1 MRRANTTRQFSHIGV
16 PALIF
21 RKRWVRSRAVKP
33 FMIPGHRSNTPLVFV
48 FLSFAG
54 VLVGCNRQSQISSQP
69 PRAVRIA
76 TVAAPQMTGETLR
89 YSASILPYAQV
100 DLMFRSS
107 GYVTNVRQV
116 RGADERTRNIG
127 TGDYVEKG
135 LTLAYIRREDLQ
147 NQVAQAKAQL
157 DQLAAQHTKA
167 DQDFQRAKALY
178 STQSLTK
185 PDYEQSQEAFNATR
199 AAMDNAK
206 AALLQSQLTLGDA
219 DLKAPFSGYILSR
232 NIDLGSLVSPAMNA
246 FTIADI
252 GRVKVAFGAPDYV
265 LSRIRL
271 GQELTIQTEND
282 AAQVKGRVTSISPA
296 ADTRNRIF
304 AVEVTVSN
312 RDRHLKPGMIAS
324 VGLGEVPHSS
334 ISIPLSA
341 IVPFPS
347 EPDHFAVMVAQ
358 DRGGRLIANLR
369 KVQLGTTHDNSVAV
383 EGVQPGERVVSVG
396 AQLLKDGDPIQVI
409 P

>member
-1 MRRANTTRQFSHIGV
+1 
-16 PALIF
+16 
-21 RKRWVRSRAVKP
+21 VKP
-33 FMIPGHRSNTPLVFV
+33 FMIPRRRLNTPLALIV
-48 FLSFAG
+48 LSVTG
-54 VLVGCNRQSQISSQP
+54 VLGGCGHESQIPSQP
-69 PRAVRIA
+69 PRAVRLA
-76 TVAAPQMTGETLR
+76 TVAAPQTSAETLR

-116 RGADERTRNIG
+116 RGADGRTRNTG
-127 TGDYVEKG
+127 TGDYVERG
-135 LTLAYIRREDLQ
+135 LSLAHIRREDLQ
-147 NQVAQAKAQL
+147 NQMAQAQAQL
-157 DQLAAQHTKA
+157 DQTTAQHTKA
-167 DQDFQRAKALY
+167 SQDFERAKALY

-185 PDYEQSQEAFNATR
+185 PDYDQSQAAFKATQ

-206 AALLQSQLTLGDA
+206 AALLQTGLLLGDA

-232 NIDLGSLVSPAMNA
+232 NIDLGSLVSPSANA

-252 GRVKVAFGAPDYV
+252 SRVKVSFGAPDYV
-265 LSRIRL
+265 LSRVRL
-271 GQELTIQTEND
+271 GEELTIQTEND
-282 AAQVKGRVTSISPA
+282 AAPVKGRVTSISPA

-304 AVEVTVSN
+304 SVEVTVSN

-358 DRGGRLIANLR
+358 DRAGRLVANLR
-369 KVQLGTTHDNSVAV
+369 KVQLGATHDNSVAI

-396 AQLLKDGDPIQVI
+396 AQLLKDGDPIQAI

>member
-1 MRRANTTRQFSHIGV
+1 
-16 PALIF
+16 
-21 RKRWVRSRAVKP
+21 VKP
-33 FMIPGHRSNTPLVFV
+33 FMIPGRRSNTPLVLVLLPFMGA
-48 FLSFAG
+48 LAG
-54 VLVGCNRQSQISSQP
+54 CHHESQIPSQA
-69 PRAVRIA
+69 PRAVRLA
-76 TVAAPQMTGETLR
+76 TVATPQMSGETLR

-116 RGADERTRNIG
+116 QAADGRTRNIG
-127 TGDYVEKG
+127 TGDYVEQG
-135 LTLAYIRREDLQ
+135 LTLAHIRREDLQ
-147 NQVAQAKAQL
+147 NQVAQAQAQL
-157 DQLAAQHTKA
+157 DQAAAQHTKA

-185 PDYEQSQEAFNATR
+185 PDYDQSQEAFNATR

-219 DLKAPFSGYILSR
+219 DLKAPFGGYILSR
-232 NIDLGSLVSPAMNA
+232 NIDLGSLVSPSTSA

-252 GRVKVAFGAPDYV
+252 GRVKVSFGAPDYV
-265 LSRIRL
+265 LGRVRL

-282 AAQVKGRVTSISPA
+282 VAPVKGRITSISPA
-296 ADTRNRIF
+296 ADIRNRIF
-304 AVEVTVSN
+304 AIEVTVNN
-312 RDRHLKPGMIAS
+312 RDHHLKPGMIAS
-324 VGLGEVPHSS
+324 IGLGEIPRSS

-347 EPDHFAVMVAQ
+347 EPEHFAVMVAQ
-358 DRGGRLIANLR
+358 DRAGKLVANLR
-369 KVQLGTTHDNSVAV
+369 KVQMGTTHDNSVAV

-396 AQLLKDGDPIQVI
+396 AQLLKDGDPIQAI

>member
-1 MRRANTTRQFSHIGV
+1 MN
-16 PALIF
+16 
-21 RKRWVRSRAVKP
+21 P
-33 FMIPGHRSNTPLVFV
+33 FLIPGRASNAPLVLV
-48 FLSFAG
+48 FLTFAG
-54 VLVGCNRQSQISSQP
+54 MLSGCGHESQIHAQP
-69 PRAVRIA
+69 PRAVRLV
-76 TVAAPQMTGETLR
+76 TVAGPQTSAETLR

-107 GYVTNVRQV
+107 GYVTNVSQV
-116 RGADERTRNIG
+116 RGADGRTRDIG
-127 TGDYVEKG
+127 TGDYAEQG
-135 LTLAYIRREDLQ
+135 LTLAHIRREDLQ
-147 NQVAQAKAQL
+147 NQVAQAQAQL
-157 DQLAAQHTKA
+157 DQATAQHTKA

-185 PDYEQSQEAFNATR
+185 PDFDQSQAAFNATQ

-206 AALLQSQLTLGDA
+206 AASRQAELLLGDA

-232 NIDLGSLVSPAMNA
+232 NIDLGTLVSPSTNA

-252 GRVKVAFGAPDYV
+252 GRVKVTFGAPDYV
-265 LSRIRL
+265 LSQLRL
-271 GQELTIQTEND
+271 GQELRIQTEND
-282 AAQVKGRVTSISPA
+282 PAPVKGRVTSISPA

-304 AVEVTVSN
+304 AVEVTVNN
-312 RDRHLKPGMIAS
+312 RDHHLKPGMIAS
-324 VGLGEVPHSS
+324 IGLGEVPHSS

-347 EPDHFAVMVAQ
+347 EPEHFAVMVAR
-358 DRGGRLIANLR
+358 DHAGALIANLR

>member
-1 MRRANTTRQFSHIGV
+1 
-16 PALIF
+16 
-21 RKRWVRSRAVKP
+21 
-33 FMIPGHRSNTPLVFV
+33 
-48 FLSFAG
+48 
-54 VLVGCNRQSQISSQP
+54 
-69 PRAVRIA
+69 
-76 TVAAPQMTGETLR
+76 
-89 YSASILPYAQV
+89 
-100 DLMFRSS
+100 MFRSS

-116 RGADERTRNIG
+116 RGADGRTRDIG
-127 TGDYVEKG
+127 TGDYVEQG
-135 LTLAYIRREDLQ
+135 LTLAHIRREDLQ
-147 NQVAQAKAQL
+147 NQVAQAQAQF
-157 DQLAAQHTKA
+157 DQTTAQHTKA

-178 STQSLTK
+178 STQSITK
-185 PDYEQSQEAFNATR
+185 PDYDQSEAAFNATR

-232 NIDLGSLVSPAMNA
+232 NIDLGSLVSPSTNA

-252 GRVKVAFGAPDYV
+252 SRVKVAFGAPDYV

-282 AAQVKGRVTSISPA
+282 AAPVKGRVTSISPA

-304 AVEVTVSN
+304 AV
-312 RDRHLKPGMIAS
+312 
-324 VGLGEVPHSS
+324 EVPHSS

-358 DRGGRLIANLR
+358 DRAGRLVASLR

-396 AQLLKDGDPIQVI
+396 AQLLKDGDPIQAI

>member
-1 MRRANTTRQFSHIGV
+1 MKPFTIPCHRLNTLS
-16 PALIF
+16 ALIAIS
-21 RKRWVRSRAVKP
+21 V
-33 FMIPGHRSNTPLVFV
+33 T
-48 FLSFAG
+48 G
-54 VLVGCNRQSQISSQP
+54 VLGGCSRESQIPSQP
-69 PRAVRIA
+69 PRVVRLA

-107 GYVTNVRQV
+107 GYVTNIRQV
-116 RGADERTRNIG
+116 RGADGRTRDIG
-127 TGDYVEKG
+127 IGDYAEQNF
-135 LTLAYIRREDLQ
+135 TLAHIRREDLQ
-147 NQVAQAKAQL
+147 NQVAQAQAQF
-157 DQLAAQHTKA
+157 DQTTAQHTRA

-185 PDYEQSQEAFNATR
+185 PDYDQSEAAFNATR

-219 DLKAPFSGYILSR
+219 DLKAPFSGFILSR
-232 NIDLGSLVSPAMNA
+232 NIDLGSLVSPSTSA

-282 AAQVKGRVTSISPA
+282 AAPVKGRVTSISPA

-324 VGLGEVPHSS
+324 IGLGEVPHSS

-358 DRGGRLIANLR
+358 ERAGRLVANLR
-369 KVQLGTTHDNSVAV
+369 KIQLGTTHDNSVAV

>member
-1 MRRANTTRQFSHIGV
+1 M
-16 PALIF
+16 
-21 RKRWVRSRAVKP
+21 KP
-33 FMIPGHRSNTPLVFV
+33 FKIPRHRLNTPLALIV
-48 FLSFAG
+48 LSATG
-54 VLVGCNRQSQISSQP
+54 VLGGCSHESQIPSQP
-69 PRAVRIA
+69 PSAVRLA
-76 TVAAPQMTGETLR
+76 TVAARQTSAETLR

-107 GYVTNVRQV
+107 GYVTDVTQV
-116 RGADERTRNIG
+116 RGADGRTRNVG
-127 TGDYVEKG
+127 TGDYVELG
-135 LTLAYIRREDLQ
+135 RTLAHIRREDLQ
-147 NQVAQAKAQL
+147 NQMAQAQAQL
-157 DQLAAQHTKA
+157 DQTTAQHTKA

-178 STQSLTK
+178 TTQSLTK
-185 PDYEQSQEAFNATR
+185 PDYDQSEAAFNATR

-206 AALLQSQLTLGDA
+206 AVVLQSKLTLGDA

-232 NIDLGSLVSPAMNA
+232 NIDFGSLVSPSTNA

-252 GRVKVAFGAPDYV
+252 DRVKVAFGAPEYV

-282 AAQVKGRVTSISPA
+282 AALVKGRVTSISPA

-304 AVEVTVSN
+304 AVEVTLSN

-334 ISIPLSA
+334 ISIPLSS

-347 EPDHFAVMVAQ
+347 EPDHFGVMVAQ
-358 DRGGRLIANLR
+358 ERGGRLVANLR
-369 KVQLGTTHDNSVAV
+369 RVQMGTTHDNSVAV

-396 AQLLKDGDPIQVI
+396 AQLLKDGDSIQVI

>member
-1 MRRANTTRQFSHIGV
+1 MKAF
-16 PALIF
+16 L
-21 RKRWVRSRAVKP
+21 
-33 FMIPGHRSNTPLVFV
+33 IPGQRSNTP
-48 FLSFAG
+48 FLLLLLSVAG
-54 VLVGCNRQSQISSQP
+54 VLGGCHHAQMPSQP
-69 PRAVRIA
+69 PRAVRLA
-76 TVAAPQMTGETLR
+76 TVSAPQMRGDTLR
-89 YSASILPYAQV
+89 YSASILPFAQV

-107 GYVTNVRQV
+107 GYVTNIRQV
-116 RGADERTRNIG
+116 RGADGRTRNIG
-127 TGDYVEKG
+127 TGDYVEQG
-135 LTLAYIRREDLQ
+135 LTLAHIRREDLQ
-147 NQVAQAKAQL
+147 NQMAQAQAQL
-157 DQLAAQHTKA
+157 DQAVAQHTKA
-167 DQDFQRAKALY
+167 DQDSQRAKALY
-178 STQSLTK
+178 STQSITK
-185 PDYEQSQEAFNATR
+185 PDYDQSQEALNAAR

-206 AALLQSQLTLGDA
+206 ATLLQSQLTLGDA

-232 NIDLGSLVSPAMNA
+232 NIDLGSLVSPSTNA

-265 LSRIRL
+265 LSRVRL

-282 AAQVKGRVTSISPA
+282 AAPVRGRVTSISPA
-296 ADTRNRIF
+296 ADTRNRVF
-304 AVEVTVSN
+304 AVEVTVNN

-341 IVPFPS
+341 IVPLPA

-358 DRGGRLIANLR
+358 DRAGKLVANLR

-383 EGVQPGERVVSVG
+383 GGVQPGERVVSVG

>member
-1 MRRANTTRQFSHIGV
+1 MRRANTIRRFLAIGAR
-16 PALIF
+16 ALIF
-21 RKRWVRSRAVKP
+21 RNRWVRSRAVKP
-33 FMIPGHRSNTPLVFV
+33 FMIPHHRLNTPLALIVV
-48 FLSFAG
+48 SVTGLLG
-54 VLVGCNRQSQISSQP
+54 GCSHESQISSQP
-69 PRAVRIA
+69 PRAVRLA

-116 RGADERTRNIG
+116 RGADGRTRNVG
-127 TGDYVEKG
+127 TGDYAEQNF
-135 LTLAYIRREDLQ
+135 TLAHIRREDLQ
-147 NQVAQAKAQL
+147 NQVAQAQAQF
-157 DQLAAQHTKA
+157 DQTTAQHTRA

-185 PDYEQSQEAFNATR
+185 PDYDQSEAAFKATR

-219 DLKAPFSGYILSR
+219 DLKAPFSGFILSR
-232 NIDLGSLVSPAMNA
+232 NIDLGSLVSPSTSA

-265 LSRIRL
+265 LSRVRL
-271 GQELTIQTEND
+271 GQELTIQTENV
-282 AAQVKGRVTSISPA
+282 AAPVKGRVTSISPS
-296 ADTRNRIF
+296 ADTRNRNF
-304 AVEVTVSN
+304 AVEVTVNN
-312 RDRHLKPGMIAS
+312 RDRHLKPGMIAT
-324 VGLGEVPHSS
+324 VGLGEVPRSF

-341 IVPFPS
+341 VVPFPS
-347 EPDHFAVMVAQ
+347 ESQSFAVMVAQ
-358 DRGGRLIANLR
+358 DRAGRLVANLR
-369 KVQLGTTHDNSVAV
+369 KVQMGTTHDNSVAV

-396 AQLLKDGDPIQVI
+396 AQLLKDGDPIQPI

>member
-1 MRRANTTRQFSHIGV
+1 M
-16 PALIF
+16 
-21 RKRWVRSRAVKP
+21 KP
-33 FMIPGHRSNTPLVFV
+33 FPISGHRSNRSLVLV
-48 FLSFAG
+48 ILSMTG
-54 VLVGCNRQSQISSQP
+54 VLGGCSHESQIPSQP
-69 PRAVRIA
+69 PRAVRLA
-76 TVAAPQMTGETLR
+76 TVAAPQMSAETLR

-116 RGADERTRNIG
+116 RGSDGRSRDIG
-127 TGDYVEKG
+127 TGDYAEQN
-135 LTLAYIRREDLQ
+135 LTLAHIRREDLQ
-147 NQVAQAKAQL
+147 NQVAQAQAQL
-157 DQLAAQHTKA
+157 DQATAQHTKA

-185 PDYEQSQEAFNATR
+185 PDYDQSQAAFNSTQ

-206 AALLQSQLTLGDA
+206 AALLQTQLLLGDG

-232 NIDLGSLVSPAMNA
+232 NIDLGSLVSPSTNA

-252 GRVKVAFGAPDYV
+252 ARVKVSFGAPDYV
-265 LSRIRL
+265 LSRVRL
-271 GQELTIQTEND
+271 GQELRIQAESD
-282 AAQVKGRVTSISPA
+282 AASLKGRVTSISPA

-304 AVEVTVSN
+304 AVEVTVNN

-324 VGLGEVPHSS
+324 IGLGEVPHSS
-334 ISIPLSA
+334 ISIPISA
-341 IVPFPS
+341 IVPSPS
-347 EPDHFAVMVAQ
+347 EPEHFAVMVAQ
-358 DRGGRLIANLR
+358 ERAGTLVANLR

-383 EGVQPGERVVSVG
+383 EGVHPGERVVSVG

>member
-1 MRRANTTRQFSHIGV
+1 
-16 PALIF
+16 
-21 RKRWVRSRAVKP
+21 VKP
-33 FMIPGHRSNTPLVFV
+33 FTIPKNRLNTLLVLV
-48 FLSFAG
+48 SLFLTG
-54 VLVGCNRQSQISSQP
+54 VLGGCTRQSQIPSQP
-69 PRAVRIA
+69 PRAVGLA
-76 TVAAPQMTGETLR
+76 TVLAPQMTGETLR

-116 RGADERTRNIG
+116 RGADGRTRDVG
-127 TGDYVEKG
+127 TGDYVEQG
-135 LTLAYIRREDLQ
+135 LTLAHIRREDLQ
-147 NQVAQAKAQL
+147 NQMAQAQAQL
-157 DQLAAQHTKA
+157 DQATAQHTRA

-185 PDYEQSQEAFNATR
+185 PDYDKSQEAVNATQ

-232 NIDLGSLVSPAMNA
+232 NIDLGSLVSPSTNA

-252 GRVKVAFGAPDYV
+252 GRVKIAFGAPDYV
-265 LSRIRL
+265 LSRVRL
-271 GQELTIQTEND
+271 GQELTIQTESV
-282 AAQVKGRVTSISPA
+282 APVKGRVTSISPA

-304 AVEVTVSN
+304 AIEVTVGN
-312 RDRHLKPGMIAS
+312 RDGHLRPGMIAS
-324 VGLGEVPHSS
+324 IGLGEIPHSS

-341 IVPFPS
+341 IVPLPS

-358 DRGGRLIANLR
+358 DRAGRLVANLR
-369 KVQLGTTHDNSVAV
+369 KVQLGTTHDNSVSV
-383 EGVQPGERVVSVG
+383 EGVQSGERVVSVG

>member
-1 MRRANTTRQFSHIGV
+1 
-16 PALIF
+16 
-21 RKRWVRSRAVKP
+21 
-33 FMIPGHRSNTPLVFV
+33 
-48 FLSFAG
+48 
-54 VLVGCNRQSQISSQP
+54 
-69 PRAVRIA
+69 
-76 TVAAPQMTGETLR
+76 
-89 YSASILPYAQV
+89 
-100 DLMFRSS
+100 
-107 GYVTNVRQV
+107 
-116 RGADERTRNIG
+116 
-127 TGDYVEKG
+127 
-135 LTLAYIRREDLQ
+135 
-147 NQVAQAKAQL
+147 
-157 DQLAAQHTKA
+157 
-167 DQDFQRAKALY
+167 
-178 STQSLTK
+178 
-185 PDYEQSQEAFNATR
+185 
-199 AAMDNAK
+199 MDNAK

-232 NIDLGSLVSPAMNA
+232 NIDLGSLVSPSTNA

-265 LSRIRL
+265 LSRIHL

-282 AAQVKGRVTSISPA
+282 SAPVKGRVTSISPA

-324 VGLGEVPHSS
+324 IGLGEVPHSS

-341 IVPFPS
+341 IVPLPS

-358 DRGGRLIANLR
+358 DRAGRLVASLR

-383 EGVQPGERVVSVG
+383 EGLQPGERVVSVG
-396 AQLLKDGDPIQVI
+396 AQLLKDGDPIQAI

>member
-1 MRRANTTRQFSHIGV
+1 MRRANTIRRFSPIGAR
-16 PALIF
+16 ALIS
-21 RKRWVRSRAVKP
+21 RNRWARSKAVKR
-33 FMIPGHRSNTPLVFV
+33 FTIPRHRLNTPLALIV
-48 FLSFAG
+48 LSMTG
-54 VLVGCNRQSQISSQP
+54 VLGGCGHESKIPSQP
-69 PRAVRIA
+69 PRAVRLA
-76 TVAAPQMTGETLR
+76 TVAAPQTNAETLR

-107 GYVTNVRQV
+107 GYITNVRRV
-116 RGADERTRNIG
+116 RGADGRTRNIG
-127 TGDYVEKG
+127 TGDYIDQG
-135 LTLAYIRREDLQ
+135 LTLAHIRREDLQ
-147 NQVAQAKAQL
+147 NQTAQAQAQL
-157 DQLAAQHTKA
+157 DQSTAQHTKA

-185 PDYEQSQEAFNATR
+185 PDYDQSQEAFNATR

-232 NIDLGSLVSPAMNA
+232 NVELGSLVSPATNA

-252 GRVKVAFGAPDYV
+252 ARVKVTFGAPDYV
-265 LSRIRL
+265 LSRVRL

-282 AAQVKGRVTSISPA
+282 AVPVKGRVTSISPA

-304 AVEVTVSN
+304 AIELTVGN
-312 RDRHLKPGMIAS
+312 RDGHLKPGMIAS
-324 VGLGEVPHSS
+324 IGLGEVPHPS

-341 IVPFPS
+341 IVRVPS

-358 DRGGRLIANLR
+358 DRAGRLVANLR
-369 KVQLGTTHDNSVAV
+369 KVQLGATHDNSVAV

-396 AQLLKDGDPIQVI
+396 AQLLNDGDAIQAI

>member
-1 MRRANTTRQFSHIGV
+1 
-16 PALIF
+16 
-21 RKRWVRSRAVKP
+21 VKP
-33 FMIPGHRSNTPLVFV
+33 IVKSGHRLNTPLVFV
-48 FLSFAG
+48 FLSVTG
-54 VLVGCNRQSQISSQP
+54 VLGGCNRQPQIPSQP
-69 PRAVRIA
+69 ARAVRLA
-76 TVAAPQMTGETLR
+76 TVAPPQLSGETLR
-89 YSASILPYAQV
+89 YSASILPYTQV

-116 RGADERTRNIG
+116 RGADGRTRDVG
-127 TGDYVEKG
+127 TGDYVEQG
-135 LTLAYIRREDLQ
+135 LTLAHIRREDLQ
-147 NQVAQAKAQL
+147 NQMAQAQAQL
-157 DQLAAQHTKA
+157 DQATAQHTRA
-167 DQDFQRAKALY
+167 DQDFERAKALY

-185 PDYEQSQEAFNATR
+185 PDYDQSEEALNATR

-232 NIDLGSLVSPAMNA
+232 NVDLGSLVSPATNA

-265 LSRIRL
+265 LSQVRL
-271 GQELTIQTEND
+271 GQELTIQTET
-282 AAQVKGRVTSISPA
+282 AVPLKGRVTSISPA

-304 AVEVTVSN
+304 AIEVTVGN
-312 RDRHLKPGMIAS
+312 RDGHLRPGMIAS
-324 VGLGEVPHSS
+324 IGLGEIPHSS
-334 ISIPLSA
+334 IAIPLSA
-341 IVPFPS
+341 IVPLPS

-358 DRGGRLIANLR
+358 ERAGALVAKLR
-369 KVQLGTTHDNSVAV
+369 RVQLGTTHDNSVAV

-396 AQLLKDGDPIQVI
+396 AQLLRDGDPIQVI